1 MPREQIKNISYVD
14 RLIARWMLII
24 RPAVVTA
31 TLGVAMLILPR
42 GMVEKTPIEA
52 VVFGTYVL
60 TLLYW
65 FAHSVSGVSHLLLVT
80 QIAFDVFIITVIIH
94 IFSAFTGSYDSSFVG
109 FYLLSIMCSSLFFGR
124 LVTMLISTQAAVFYG
139 VYLLVIGPLLE
150 PSLFPENMRQS
161 IVLQVVLYS
170 ILMYG
175 VGFLSS
181 YYTVRLKGKDTAL
194 TNALKLLKEAKLD
207 TWDILQSMTNGL
219 ITVDISGRIM
229 YMNNVA
235 EKILQTDHG
244 SAVGEKYVSVFGSRV
259 EELAKVLKQQLTTA
273 SNVSEKEIEI
283 FNKEGAAIP
292 LGLSSMPLYDID
304 GSRHGVIV
312 NFKDLTEKNKLLEML
327 RQSERMAAIGEL
339 SAAIAHEIRNPLASI
354 SNAVEILFENFEV
367 GDSQD
372 SRLLNVIEKESGRLQ
387 QLSSDFLHF
396 ARMKTPEI
404 ESLALGKVVEDVL
417 ILIDNDPRKTENITI
432 KNSIDS
438 DTNVL
443 FDTDQL
449 RQLILNVLINSLE
462 ALEGSGWIEICV
474 QHYPDSSES
483 FARLIISDN
492 GPGFPQEA
500 LGCMFEP
507 FFSTKKDGT
516 GLGLALVRKIAVSNN
531 GRVFAR
537 NRERGGA
544 EVILDMCESRA
555 LPDEFIKE

>member
-1 MPREQIKNISYVD
+1 MPLKKIKNISSGD
-14 RLIARWMLII
+14 WQIARWMLII

-42 GMVEKTPIEA
+42 GMVEKTPIEV

-109 FYLLSIMCSSLFFGR
+109 FYLLSIMCASLFFGR
-124 LVTMLISTQAAVFYG
+124 LVTMLITTQAAVFYG

-170 ILMYG
+170 VLMYG

-181 YYTVRLKGKDTAL
+181 YYTVRLRGKDTAL

-219 ITVDISGRIM
+219 ITMDISGRIM

-244 SAVGEKYVSVFGSRV
+244 SMVGEKYDSVFGSRV
-259 EELAKVLKQQLTTA
+259 EELVKVLKQQLTTV
-273 SNVSEKEIEI
+273 SNFSEKEIKI
-283 FNKEGAAIP
+283 FNKEGTAIP
-292 LGLSSMPLYDID
+292 LGLSSMPLYGID
-304 GSRHGVIV
+304 GSRRGAIV

-354 SNAVEILFENFEV
+354 SNAVEILSENFEA

-404 ESLALGKVVEDVL
+404 ESLALGKVVEEVL

-443 FDTDQL
+443 FDADQL

-462 ALEGSGWIEICV
+462 ALEGHGGIEIGV
-474 QHYPDSSES
+474 QHYPDFSES
-483 FARLIISDN
+483 FVRMIISDN

-507 FFSTKKDGT
+507 FFSTKRDGT

-537 NRERGGA
+537 NREGSGA
-544 EVILDMCESRA
+544 EVILDIRESGT
-555 LPDEFIKE
+555 